1 MHSAHICT
9 PSFFA
14 FKPLVDHFLLAIKKK
29 SNFYCCTMS
38 SYWSGASTAS
48 NFQVIAIL
56 DKLKEEESGT
66 SQNIEQLDS
75 SANKDESGQLNSSE
89 MKMKMMKMMMMML
102 MMMMTI
108 GTMKTVTDV
117 SFMWNSCLTEHQY
130 CVFVMEMERPCS
142 VGRYVLFNLC
152 QKALR

>member
-1 MHSAHICT
+1 
-9 PSFFA
+9 
-14 FKPLVDHFLLAIKKK
+14 
-29 SNFYCCTMS
+29 
-38 SYWSGASTAS
+38 
-48 NFQVIAIL
+48 
-56 DKLKEEESGT
+56 
-66 SQNIEQLDS
+66 
-75 SANKDESGQLNSSE
+75 
-89 MKMKMMKMMMMML
+89 MKMKMMKMMKMMMMMMMML
-102 MMMMTI
+102 MMMMMTI